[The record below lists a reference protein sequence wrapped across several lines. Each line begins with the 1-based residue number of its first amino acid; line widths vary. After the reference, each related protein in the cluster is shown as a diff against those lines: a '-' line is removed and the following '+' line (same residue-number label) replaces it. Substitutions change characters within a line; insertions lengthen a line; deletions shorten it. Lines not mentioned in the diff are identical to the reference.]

1 MRPTA
6 LHVVLSLVLVTCGLS
21 SVGCHKKAEPGKA
34 ITAPDRNAKRL
45 AVLEAAEL
53 NRDAR
58 VIIVDDL
65 TSRAVDVRRRS
76 MQALAR
82 IGGSTARSALER
94 GLADED
100 GQVVAWAAFG
110 LARSCEQ
117 DAEKAVAQL
126 AIRGTSWAVT
136 EQTPRPEGRFAVDP
150 LSSIPDA
157 IGRCGTPLA
166 ETTLA
171 NWLRLG
177 GHLAERAALALGSIA
192 AKHHRLETTTLVALL
207 DAANQKE
214 RPPLAA
220 LYPFT
225 RLAAVEP
232 NVQKRLLQV
241 ASDALS
247 HKTDAQYYAVRSLPL
262 TGDAAVPLLERIAI
276 EPTNYDPE
284 LRSDAVRG
292 LARLGDSGQQALA
305 HALTRLFPKASDI
318 ASTWLQSTAFNPTA
332 ELLENLNQGG
342 AESRPLLESLAHLPL
357 PTSASAPDER
367 RILVLRCQSA
377 ALLAGTHMTSPVL
390 LTCDPDKN
398 GRQGALAL
406 LRVLGL
412 EAVRGRRATAYERLV
427 SSRDPIVREAA
438 LRLMRSHPEIRE
450 SAHFLANALISDPP
464 GVVATA
470 ASIIAENP
478 ERAQNRIDNDEDLV
492 RPGSTTSRVPKP
504 TPEVLL
510 ALDKAAHREWEF
522 DAIDVRIQLTDAIAA
537 LGALS
542 NKPFL
547 EDQCKSGL
555 GVLRRRAELALR
567 RLGDAKKRCTPPVP
581 TTRKRS
587 TADFDTD
594 VHLRLH
600 TEIGVLDLW
609 LEPQLAPATVG
620 RIIELVKA
628 GFYDKMP
635 VHRVIPGFV
644 AQLGD
649 REGDDFGGTGEE
661 PLRDELA
668 PVTFRAGDVG
678 LALSGP
684 DTGSSQFFVVLGP
697 HPHLDGEYTRIGRAG
712 EGWNRLVVGDVVE
725 RVELVTTH

>member
-1 MRPTA
+1 MRPTV
-6 LHVVLSLVLVTCGLS
+6 LHAVLSLVLVTCGLG
-21 SVGCHKKAEPGKA
+21 SVCCHKKAEPGKA
-34 ITAPDRNAKRL
+34 TTTPNRNAKRL
-45 AVLEAAEL
+45 AALEAAEL
-53 NRDAR
+53 NRDAL
-58 VIIVDDL
+58 VITVDDL
-65 TSRAVDVRRRS
+65 TSRDVDVRRRS

-110 LARSCEQ
+110 LARSCDQ

-126 AIRGTSWAVT
+126 ALRGTSWAVT
-136 EQTPRPEGRFAVDP
+136 EQTPSPEGRFAVDP

-166 ETTLA
+166 ETTIA

-177 GHLAERAALALGSIA
+177 GHLAERSALALGSIA

-214 RPPLAA
+214 SPPQAA

-232 NVQKRLLQV
+232 NVQKRLLMV
-241 ASDALS
+241 ASNAIAQ
-247 HKTDAQYYAVRSLPL
+247 KTDARYYAVRSLPL

-276 EPTNYDPE
+276 ESANYDPE
-284 LRSDAVRG
+284 LRADAVRG
-292 LARLGDSGQQALA
+292 LARLGDAGQQALA
-305 HALTRLFPKASDI
+305 RALTRLVPRASDI
-318 ASTWLQSTAFNPTA
+318 ASDWLQSTAFNPAA
-332 ELLENLNQGG
+332 ELLENLNQVG
-342 AESRPLLESLAHLPL
+342 AETRPLLESLAHSPL
-357 PTSASAPDER
+357 PTSASAPEER
-367 RILVLRCQSA
+367 RILVLRCQAA
-377 ALLAGTHMTSPVL
+377 ALLAGSHMTSPVL
-390 LTCDPDKN
+390 LACDPDKN
-398 GRQGALAL
+398 GRQGAFAL

-438 LRLMRSHPEIRE
+438 LRLMRAHPEIRE

-470 ASIIAENP
+470 ASVIAENP
-478 ERAQNRIDNDEDLV
+478 ERAQSRIDNDEDLV
-492 RPGSTTSRVPKP
+492 RPGDKASRVPKP

-510 ALDKAAHREWEF
+510 ALDKAAHRAWEL

-542 NKPFL
+542 DKPFL
-547 EDQCKSGL
+547 EEQCKSGL
-555 GVLRRRAELALR
+555 GVVRRRAELALR
-567 RLGDAKKRCTPPVP
+567 RLGDAKKRCTAPVP
-581 TTRKRS
+581 TTRKR
-587 TADFDTD
+587 TVTDIDTH
-594 VHLRLH
+594 VQLRLH

-649 REGDDFGGTGEE
+649 REGDDYGGTGEE

-725 RVELVTTH
+725 RVELVTSR